1 MYPSA
6 DNRTTLLGHSS
17 MASKWEVMDVEV
29 TVKHHSTVTTH
40 KENCRYNHRA
50 VNLFSNHCD
59 VELQE
64 EEPSSPFS
72 LSYRHFPGR
81 YHQVPSCQLKPPM
94 TPPGDLCLPS
104 VWARSFSG
112 CKATRGTARPFC
124 ILDLYPISQPL

>member
-1 MYPSA
+1 
-6 DNRTTLLGHSS
+6 

-40 KENCRYNHRA
+40 KENCRCNHRA

-59 VELQE
+59 VELQD

-94 TPPGDLCLPS
+94 TPSRRS
-104 VWARSFSG
+104 VPAQRLGKEFQWMQSHPRH
-112 CKATRGTARPFC
+112 GTT
-124 ILDLYPISQPL
+124 LL